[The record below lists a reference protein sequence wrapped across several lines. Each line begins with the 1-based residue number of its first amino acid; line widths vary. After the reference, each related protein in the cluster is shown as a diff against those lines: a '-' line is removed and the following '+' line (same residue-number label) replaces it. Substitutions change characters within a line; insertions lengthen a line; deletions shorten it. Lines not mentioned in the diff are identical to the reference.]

1 MVLSRKRKNISSLL
15 PNVKLTSILVW
26 IQGPMTLACAPNCLR
41 SLSLCCCLACSS
53 VRAWSLRGTSCRT
66 WGGNNQQLCGWARY
80 LKGEEMGVIRVARER
95 ESQNAARVKMSTW
108 SRNSFTDKEMKTT
121 EIKIKILPL
130 RNV

>member
-1 MVLSRKRKNISSLL
+1 
-15 PNVKLTSILVW
+15 
-26 IQGPMTLACAPNCLR
+26 
-41 SLSLCCCLACSS
+41 
-53 VRAWSLRGTSCRT
+53 
-66 WGGNNQQLCGWARY
+66 
-80 LKGEEMGVIRVARER
+80 MGVIRVARER